1 MTHTS
6 AYQKLLN
13 HLREL
18 YYLEKTAGLL
28 IWDQQTYLP
37 SQASEERA
45 EQLAVLSVL
54 IHKKF
59 ASRRTEILL
68 THAKQELGELE
79 PDSTQAR
86 LLELVA
92 YELKESSKLPSSFI
106 GELSQTTSL
115 AHDHWARAR
124 AQNDFSI
131 FAPSLEKI
139 VALCQ
144 KQAEYLGFEEHP
156 YDALVNQYERGMT
169 TSQLTKFFASLEQP
183 LQSLLVRIQQS
194 PVEPNTDVLRKN
206 FPAKKQEA
214 FALWVIEKLGFDLAR
229 GRQDISAHP
238 FQITLGSS
246 DVRLTT
252 RFDENFLNPALFGL
266 MHEAGHGMYEQ
277 NVSRDL
283 AGTVLAGGTSLGIH
297 ESQSRLWENIIGR
310 SQDFWHW
317 AYPELQKTFPAEL
330 AGTSER
336 SFYEAINAVSPS
348 FIRVEADEVTYNLHI
363 LLRFELEKRLIEG
376 SLRVADLP
384 EAWNH
389 RFTELFGVTP
399 PTAAEGVLQDVHWSG
414 GSFGYFATYSLG
426 TVLSAQ
432 FFAQAKDEVPSIQTD
447 IELGQFAS
455 LKQWLGENIHQHGR
469 KFTGKE
475 LVKRVTGG
483 ELNTKPYIAYLE
495 EKFGELYKL

>member
-1 MTHTS
+1 MSRTT
-6 AYQKLLN
+6 AYQKLLT

-18 YYLEKTAGLL
+18 YFLEKTAGLL

-37 SQASEERA
+37 PGASEERA

-59 ASRRTEILL
+59 VSKTTQKLL
-68 THAKQELGELE
+68 QKAKEEVGSND
-79 PDSTQAR
+79 PDSTPER
-86 LLELVA
+86 LLELVSH
-92 YELKESSKLPSSFI
+92 ELQESQKLPSAFI
-106 GELSQTTSL
+106 GELSQITSL
-115 AHDHWARAR
+115 AHDQWARAR

-139 VALCQ
+139 VALCRR
-144 KQAEYLGFEEHP
+144 QAEYLGYTEHP

-169 TSQLTKFFASLEQP
+169 TAQLTKFFASLEKP
-183 LQSLLVRIQQS
+183 LHSLLLRVQNSQKSINS
-194 PVEPNTDVLRKN
+194 DVLHKN
-206 FPAKKQEA
+206 FPLKKQEQ
-214 FALWVIEKLGFDLAR
+214 FALWIIDKLGFDLGR

-246 DVRLTT
+246 DIRLTT
-252 RFDENFLNPALFGL
+252 RYDENFLNPALFGL
-266 MHEAGHGMYEQ
+266 IHEAGHGMYEQ
-277 NVSRDL
+277 NVSTDL
-283 AGTVLAGGTSLGIH
+283 IGTVLAGGTSLGIH
-297 ESQSRLWENIIGR
+297 ESQSRLWENVIAR
-310 SQDFWHW
+310 SEKFWHW
-317 AYPELQKTFPAEL
+317 AYPQLKETFPQEL
-330 AGTSER
+330 ADTSER
-336 SFYEAINAVSPS
+336 EFYEAINAVAPS

-376 SLRVADLP
+376 SLSVADLP

-399 PTAAEGVLQDVHWSG
+399 PTLAEGVLQDVHWSG

-432 FFAQAKDEVPSIQTD
+432 FFAQACEEVPQISESIAQ
-447 IELGQFAS
+447 GNFAP
-455 LKQWLGENIHQHGR
+455 LKHWLTENIHQHGR

-475 LVKRVTGG
+475 LIKRVTGND
-483 ELNTKPYIAYLE
+483 LQTKPYIEYLE
-495 EKFGELYKL
+495 KKFGEIYSL